1 MKIGKVS
8 KRRAARAKLL
18 VLLVTCSVLALCV
31 VGSTLAW
38 LTDTTDVVKNT
49 FTQSKVDVDLTET
62 LPENKTAQ
70 MVPGWTIDKDPAA
83 SVSEDSEDSW
93 LFVKITETE
102 NLDDYLVYAIADQ
115 YDPDTNPNGWQIVQE
130 ENENHEIVIGR
141 KVLKTD
147 AVRSFAILGAGSY
160 TDPMDPNDV
169 QDDFPVQWGADQV
182 CVKPSVT
189 NEMMTAIG
197 NDLPALSFQVYGVQL
212 YKNNT
217 EAFSASDAWAQAAK

>member
-38 LTDTTDVVKNT
+38 LTDTTDVVRNT

-62 LPENKTAQ
+62 LPKDNTAQ
-70 MVPGWTIDKDPAA
+70 MVPGWTIGKDPVA
-83 SVSEDSEDSW
+83 SVSGDSEDSW
-93 LFVKITETE
+93 LFVKITETA
-102 NLDDYLVYAIADQ
+102 NLDDYLVYAIADL

-147 AVRSFAILGAGSY
+147 ATRSFAILGAGSY

-169 QDDFPVQWGADQV
+169 QDDFTVEWDEDHV

-189 NEMMTAIG
+189 NEMMAAIG
-197 NDLPALSFQVYGVQL
+197 NDLPELSFQVYGVQL
-212 YKNNT
+212 YKSNET
-217 EAFSASDAWAQAAK
+217 EFTAQEAWAQAAK